1 MWQLSEWRARVQKV
15 YCLYKL
21 KPGVTA
27 EEYIEWSKTVDQAI
41 TRKQPCVHRFR
52 VLQLAGSRGG
62 ASPWDIVEDIEV
74 ESWDAWEQCLTTPE
88 MADVVAGF
96 RRMADRESAVTVF
109 GSEIV

>member
-1 MWQLSEWRARVQKV
+1 MQKV

-27 EEYIEWSKTVDQAI
+27 EEYVEWSRTVDQAI
-41 TRKQPCVHRFR
+41 TRQQPCVHRFR
-52 VLQLAGSRGG
+52 VLQLGGSRGG

-74 ESWDAWEQCLTTPE
+74 ESWEAWEQCLTTPE
-88 MADVVAGF
+88 MAEVVAGF

-109 GSEIV
+109 GSEIE